1 MVWQHCCCLD
11 FFTFLTMR
19 TRCMNVPNVLRIYT
33 DRFLSKSNIC
43 IYIVF
48 IYIYL
53 CYTNRHTMN
62 ASYTMTHKL
71 TVSSQLSSPP
81 NINPTLVR
89 NLRGSSGSQSHEI
102 PASLPFFFGGRSE
115 KSNKIYRASTVYPKI
130 VVLIENMMLNI
141 EIWEYL
147 MLQTKPKN
155 EVVSAVGDA
164 DHPLISEANPNG
176 ATTCTRVGK
185 VANRMEMCRLDTCI
199 ILMYTYIYK
208 CMYIYI
214 YSIGKLS
221 IHIPISF
228 HWLTSLAIP
237 VSTTNINQQQR
248 RQLSQGLLWKK
259 GSDPSGEHGKLGNP
273 WKFPYVNEGFIG
285 KSMNWLF

>member
-1 MVWQHCCCLD
+1 
-11 FFTFLTMR
+11 
-19 TRCMNVPNVLRIYT
+19 
-33 DRFLSKSNIC
+33 
-43 IYIVF
+43 
-48 IYIYL
+48 
-53 CYTNRHTMN
+53 MN

-155 EVVSAVGDA
+155 EVGSAVGDA

-199 ILMYTYIYK
+199 ILMYTYIYM

-228 HWLTSLAIP
+228 H
-237 VSTTNINQQQR
+237 
-248 RQLSQGLLWKK
+248 
-259 GSDPSGEHGKLGNP
+259 
-273 WKFPYVNEGFIG
+273 
-285 KSMNWLF
+285 

>member
-1 MVWQHCCCLD
+1 MCQMFSVYTLTD
-11 FFTFLTMR
+11 F
-19 TRCMNVPNVLRIYT
+19 CQSQIYV
-33 DRFLSKSNIC
+33 
-43 IYIVF
+43 Y
-48 IYIYL
+48 IYIYSIHIYIYIFL

-199 ILMYTYIYK
+199 ILMYTYIYIYISV
-208 CMYIYI
+208 CIYIYI
-214 YSIGKLS
+214 
-221 IHIPISF
+221 P
-228 HWLTSLAIP
+228 
-237 VSTTNINQQQR
+237 
-248 RQLSQGLLWKK
+248 
-259 GSDPSGEHGKLGNP
+259 
-273 WKFPYVNEGFIG
+273 
-285 KSMNWLF
+285 